1 MSDARELKFENLL
14 MLVWKQTKSNL
25 ALSEEKISSCDE
37 LRDYLLSPG
46 KSDVY
51 NRFYQIFTSFCKD
64 GKYADFDA
72 NSFTSFLNCE
82 SVSHSQELATRIVK
96 ESNAKIPVSSS
107 VFEPESS
114 GMYERPSRLDRYAKF
129 TSQRGKGPRQS

>member
-1 MSDARELKFENLL
+1 MKFENLL

-51 NRFYQIFTSFCKD
+51 NYFYQTFTNFCKD
-64 GKYADFDA
+64 RKYADFDA

-82 SVSHSQELATRIVK
+82 SVSPSQEPTTRIRK
-96 ESNAKIPVSSS
+96 ESNYETPVSSS
-107 VFEPESS
+107 VFEPELC
-114 GMYERPSRLDRYAKF
+114 MYERPGKLDRCAKF
-129 TSQRGKGPRQS
+129 TGQRKGPR

>member
-51 NRFYQIFTSFCKD
+51 NYFYQTFTNFCKD
-64 GKYADFDA
+64 RKYADFDA

-82 SVSHSQELATRIVK
+82 SVSHSQEPTTRIRK
-96 ESNAKIPVSSS
+96 ESESNSETPVSSS
-107 VFEPESS
+107 VFEPELF
-114 GMYERPSRLDRYAKF
+114 GMYERPGKLDRCAKF
-129 TSQRGKGPRQS
+129 TSQRGKGPR